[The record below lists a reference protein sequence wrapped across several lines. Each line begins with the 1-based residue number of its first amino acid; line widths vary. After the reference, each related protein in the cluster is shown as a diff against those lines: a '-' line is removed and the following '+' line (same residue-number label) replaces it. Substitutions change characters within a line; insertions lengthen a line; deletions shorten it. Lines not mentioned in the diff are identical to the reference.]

1 MVGRESLVA
10 RDPLGVIW
18 ESLFAGRS
26 VVGRT
31 EVISR
36 AKPVKCWKG
45 VIGRGRSVRGWPK
58 IICRGSPFKGWA
70 GIHGREI
77 SVRV

>member
-31 EVISR
+31 EVIGR

-58 IICRGSPFKGWA
+58 ITVAVVRLKV
-70 GIHGREI
+70 GRV
-77 SVRV
+77 SMVAKYP